1 MPTLRTFTLGC
12 KVNQYETELVRE
24 GLARVG
30 FREAEG
36 DEPAD
41 LCIVNTCTVTGE
53 SDLKSRK
60 AVRQFARENPGAEIV
75 VMGCY
80 ATRAEEVVG
89 ALPGVVEVLT
99 DKRQIAG
106 FLARR
111 GVLDVPKGI
120 SRFGHRA
127 RAYVKVQ
134 DGCRMKCS
142 YCVIPLARGDLASR
156 PLADIVEEVRRLVDN
171 GHREIVLTGIHLG
184 HWGLEW
190 PKSNLGLADL
200 VEAILALEGPFRVRL
215 SSLEAVEVSQR
226 LLALMADYPR
236 RLCPHLHL
244 PMQSGSDSVLERM
257 QRRWASAQFVEK
269 CLEAKES
276 LPHPA
281 LTTDVI
287 VGFPGETD
295 ADFEASCRAV
305 EAIGFSKVH
314 VFRFSPR
321 QGAPATEMPNQI
333 EPIVKQRRATHLA
346 EVSDRLR
353 GQFFRSLLGRRL
365 EVLAESTDASQVG
378 RLLGTSARYAP
389 VTAVGPSDLVGQLIE
404 VEAQAATCDGISGTV
419 VR

>member
-1 MPTLRTFTLGC
+1 
-12 KVNQYETELVRE
+12 
-24 GLARVG
+24 
-30 FREAEG
+30 
-36 DEPAD
+36 
-41 LCIVNTCTVTGE
+41 
-53 SDLKSRK
+53 
-60 AVRQFARENPGAEIV
+60 
-75 VMGCY
+75 
-80 ATRAEEVVG
+80 
-89 ALPGVVEVLT
+89 
-99 DKRQIAG
+99 
-106 FLARR
+106 
-111 GVLDVPKGI
+111 
-120 SRFGHRA
+120 
-127 RAYVKVQ
+127 
-134 DGCRMKCS
+134 MKCS